1 MKRALLIRF
10 SMILFVALAV
20 SSAISYF
27 FMGNKLLAD
36 SKKNLLD
43 IVHVLD
49 YTLAHCENIQ
59 EECMRI
65 QEQMGNTDVRITII
79 AADGSVLADTLAEG
93 YDELES
99 HLEREE
105 IQTAFSG
112 EVGCAKR
119 YSSTVQENM
128 LYVAELSSDESYVIR
143 AATVY
148 TDLRD
153 YFVTII
159 PVLLFGVVA
168 AFAIGAVISIR
179 FADTITEP
187 LMEISA
193 ELQKIHSNTWDF
205 SFPRYQYE
213 ELDIIAEATTKLA
226 EEVKAQV
233 SRLEFEKKVRQ
244 EFFSNASHELKTPI
258 TAIRGYAELLDNGF
272 VADEE
277 TKRKFI
283 RRILKSTENMTQ
295 LIEDILMISRL
306 ETKDAEV
313 TFSTVRLLPLAQEI
327 FDAVEPIAAQYQ
339 VTLHLEGEETAAPIT
354 IEASVK
360 QMRELLMNLI
370 VNGIKYNHPGGNV
383 WVRIAA
389 SGHNVVIR
397 VRDDGMGIGEE
408 HQSRIF
414 ERFYRVDKGRSKKLG
429 GTGLGLSIVKHIV
442 EFNNGYLR
450 LKSRIDVGSEFI
462 ISLPMERMQEE
473 DQAESQ

>member
-1 MKRALLIRF
+1 MKRAVLFRF
-10 SMILFVALAV
+10 SMILFVALAI

-36 SKKNLLD
+36 NEKNLLNM
-43 IVHVLD
+43 VHVID
-49 YTLAHCENIQ
+49 YTLDYNGDIQ
-59 EECMRI
+59 QECMKLQKRL
-65 QEQMGNTDVRITII
+65 EDVDARITVI
-79 AADGSVLADTLAEG
+79 AADGTVLADTKAESYQG
-93 YDELES
+93 MEN

-105 IQTAFSG
+105 IKMALSG
-112 EVGCAKR
+112 KVGYAKR
-119 YSSTVQENM
+119 YSETLQEDM
-128 LYVAELSSDESYVIR
+128 LYVADMSENGAYVIR

-148 TDLRD
+148 TGLRD
-153 YFVTII
+153 YFVSII
-159 PVLLFGVVA
+159 PVLLLGVAVA
-168 AFAIGAVISIR
+168 FVIAAVISIR

-187 LMEISA
+187 LTEISA
-193 ELQKIHSNTWDF
+193 ELQKIHTNTWDF
-205 SFPRYQYE
+205 SFQKYKYE
-213 ELDIIAEATTKLA
+213 ELNIISEATTRLA
-226 EEVKAQV
+226 EEVKAQI

-277 TKRKFI
+277 TKSKFI

-313 TFSTVRLLPLAQEI
+313 TFSMVRLNPLVEEI
-327 FDAVEPIAAQYQ
+327 FDAVEPIASEYQ
-339 VTLHLEGEETAAPIT
+339 VTLHAEGEPVVL
-354 IEASVK
+354 EASVK

-383 WVRIAA
+383 WVKIAA
-389 SGHNVVIR
+389 SEHNVVIK
-397 VRDDGMGIGEE
+397 VKDDGMGISEE

-414 ERFYRVDKGRSKKLG
+414 ERFYRVDKGRSKKMG

-442 EFNNGYLR
+442 EYNDGYMR
-450 LKSRIDVGSEFI
+450 LKSKVNAGSEFI
-462 ISLPMERMQEE
+462 ISLPMERKLEE
-473 DQAESQ
+473 NETETALS

>member
-1 MKRALLIRF
+1 MKKALLFRF

-27 FMGNKLLAD
+27 FMGNKLLGD
-36 SKKNLLD
+36 SRKNLLD

-49 YTLAHCENIQ
+49 YTLDHSENIQ
-59 EECMRI
+59 AECMQI
-65 QEQMGNTDVRITII
+65 QEQLGNADVRITII

-93 YDELES
+93 YDELEN

-105 IQTAFSG
+105 IKAAFVG
-112 EVGCAKR
+112 GVGCAKR
-119 YSSTVQENM
+119 YSATVQENM

-159 PVLLFGVVA
+159 PVLLLGIVA
-168 AFAIGAVISIR
+168 AFAVGAVISIR

-205 SFPRYQYE
+205 SFPQYQYE
-213 ELDIIAEATTKLA
+213 ELNIIAEATTRLA

-233 SRLEFEKKVRQ
+233 CRLEFEKKVRQ

-313 TFSTVRLLPLAQEI
+313 SFSMVRLLPLAQEI
-327 FDAVEPIAAQYQ
+327 FDAVEPITAQYQ
-339 VTLHLEGEETAAPIT
+339 VMLHLEGEEATAPIT

-383 WVRIAA
+383 WVRITA

-397 VRDDGMGIGEE
+397 VRDDGMGIGAED
-408 HQSRIF
+408 QSRVF

-442 EFNNGYLR
+442 EFNNGYMR
-450 LKSRIDVGSEFI
+450 LKSRLNAGSEFI
-462 ISLPMERMQEE
+462 ISLPMERT
-473 DQAESQ
+473 QAEE